1 VGYLGAIR
9 GHIEAL
15 LCDGAGSTRTLAV
28 GRFARRVDALA
39 DPLNLAERQLDVGVG
54 PGRPDGAPNPL
65 DELAYMTH
73 PLTIE
78 VSYARTRGGDDLA
91 EGLTAQDGP
100 GADDELADRA
110 DADAQD
116 IAAVLEWHEN
126 WPVAG
131 AGANGV
137 PEVWDVGQDT
147 GADAPL
153 RVEPERAVLT
163 LTYRVRCRTRRTAS
177 ALAP

>member
-39 DPLNLAERQLDVGVG
+39 DPANTAERRVEVRVGA
-54 PGRPDGAPNPL
+54 GRPDGTPNPL
-65 DELAYMTH
+65 DEFVYMTH
-73 PLTIE
+73 PLAVE
-78 VSYARTRGGDDLA
+78 VSYARTQGGDDLA
-91 EGLTAQDGP
+91 EGLTPQDGP
-100 GADDELADRA
+100 GADDALRDRA

-116 IAAVLEWHEN
+116 IAAVLEWHGN
-126 WPVAG
+126 WPLTG
-131 AGANGV
+131 AGSDGV
-137 PEVWDVGQDT
+137 PEVWDIGQEA
-147 GADAPL
+147 GADAEL
-153 RVEPERAVLT
+153 RLEPERAVLP
-163 LTYRVRCRTRRTAS
+163 LAFRVRCRTRRTAS